1 MGNLLTYSGIVTK
14 IRAMESQLL
23 TPQDFEE
30 IAGLHSV
37 PAVIAWLRDNG
48 FYPFVLD
55 ELTDEHLH
63 RGDIEKLLITQLYY
77 DYMKIYRFCGLEQRR
92 FLSLYIMRFE
102 TDLIDYC
109 LRIVINHYQEPFDLN
124 YKKDFFDRY
133 SQISIEKLMTS
144 RTTDQLIENLK
155 DTEYYAPLS
164 KLKDKPNVTLF
175 DYDLTLD
182 QYRFQKLW
190 KSRKKFLNKTEREIF
205 TRDYGTKID
214 LLNLQWIYRA
224 KKYYQMEP
232 LDIYNLLVPI
242 HFKLSTKLVK
252 ELVEAPSAED
262 FLNVLQK
269 TTYARQYHSLQHLTI
284 EQMYGQC
291 LKQLYIADAKRN
303 PYSIATV
310 NSYLF
315 KKEEELE
322 RLTTAI
328 ECVRYGLTPGETLV
342 HCGITGGTI

>member
-1 MGNLLTYSGIVTK
+1 MGILLVTSMESFLQLIGVLIIFVFVLLATYLTTRWMASFQRGRTVNKNLKVIETIMVGNNKMISIVAAGEKYLVVSIGKDEVHLLTEL
-14 IRAMESQLL
+14 RAEQMKEL
-23 TPQDFEE
+23 PVD
-30 IAGLHSV
+30 A
-37 PAVIAWLRDNG
+37 PAVS
-48 FYPFVLD
+48 P
-55 ELTDEHLH
+55 
-63 RGDIEKLLITQLYY
+63 
-77 DYMKIYRFCGLEQRR
+77 
-92 FLSLYIMRFE
+92 
-102 TDLIDYC
+102 
-109 LRIVINHYQEPFDLN
+109 QESF
-124 YKKDFFDRY
+124 
-133 SQISIEKLMTS
+133 QEI
-144 RTTDQLIENLK
+144 
-155 DTEYYAPLS
+155 LS

-182 QYRFQKLW
+182 QYRFHKLW
-190 KSRKKFLNKTEREIF
+190 KSRKKILNKTEREIF
-205 TRDYGTKID
+205 TRDYGSKID

-232 LDIYNLLVPI
+232 VDIYNLLVPI
-242 HFKLSTKLVK
+242 HFKLSTQLVK

-269 TTYARQYHSLQHLTI
+269 TSYARHYHSLEHLTI
-284 EQMYGQC
+284 EMMYGQC

-328 ECVRYGLTPGETLV
+328 ECVRYGLTPGETLA

>member
-14 IRAMESQLL
+14 IRAMEGKLL
-23 TPQDFEE
+23 TEEDFEE

-55 ELTDEHLH
+55 DLTDEHLH
-63 RGDIEKLLITQLYY
+63 RGDIEKLLINQLFY
-77 DYMKIYRFCGLEQRR
+77 DYVKIYRFCGETQRR
-92 FLSLYIMRFE
+92 FLSLYIMRYE

-109 LRIVINHYQEPFDLN
+109 LRIVINRYQEPFDLN

-133 SQISIEKLMTS
+133 SQISIEKLITS
-144 RTTDQLIENLK
+144 RTTDQLIENLR
-155 DTEYYAPLS
+155 DTEYYPPLS
-164 KLKDKPNVTLF
+164 KLKEKPNITLF
-175 DYDLTLD
+175 DYDLALD

-190 KSRKKFLNKTEREIF
+190 KCRKTFLNKTEQAVF
-205 TRDYGTKID
+205 TRDYGSKID

-224 KKYYQMEP
+224 KKYYHMEP
-232 LDIYNLLVPI
+232 VDIFNLIIPI
-242 HFKLSTKLVK
+242 HFRLSTALVK
-252 ELVEAPSAED
+252 EMVEAPTPED
-262 FLNVLQK
+262 FLNAIHK
-269 TTYARQYHSLQHLTI
+269 TSYAKHGGFLEHHTV
-284 EQMYGQC
+284 EQMYRQC
-291 LKQLYIADAKRN
+291 LKQLYTADAKKN
-303 PYSIATV
+303 PYSIATI

-328 ECVRYGLTPGETLV
+328 ECVRYGLSPAETLA
-342 HCGITGGTI
+342 HCGISA

>member
-14 IRAMESQLL
+14 IRAMESKLL
-23 TPQDFEE
+23 TVEDFEE

-55 ELTDEHLH
+55 DLTDEHLH
-63 RGDIEKLLITQLYY
+63 RGDIEKLLINQLFY
-77 DYMKIYRFCGLEQRR
+77 DYMKIYRFCGKTQRR
-92 FLSLYIMRFE
+92 FLSLYIMRYE

-133 SQISIEKLMTS
+133 SQISIEKLITS
-144 RTTDQLIENLK
+144 RTTDQLIENLR
-155 DTEYYAPLS
+155 DTEYYLPLS
-164 KLKDKPNVTLF
+164 KLKEKSNITLF
-175 DYDLTLD
+175 DYELALD

-190 KSRKKFLNKTEREIF
+190 KCRKDFLNKTEQEVF
-205 TRDYGTKID
+205 TRDYGSKID

-224 KKYYQMEP
+224 KKYYHMEP
-232 LDIYNLLVPI
+232 VDIYNLIVPI
-242 HFKLSTKLVK
+242 HFRLSTALVK
-252 ELVEAPSAED
+252 ELVEASTPED
-262 FLNVLQK
+262 FLSAIHK
-269 TTYARQYHSLQHLTI
+269 TAYAKHGGLVQHQTV
-284 EQMYGQC
+284 EQMYRQC
-291 LKQLYIADAKRN
+291 LKQLYTADAKRN
-303 PYSIATV
+303 PYSIATI

-328 ECVRYGLTPGETLV
+328 ECVRYGLSPAETLS
-342 HCGITGGTI
+342 HCGISA